1 MRVSMDMKFM
11 KNIVVI
17 IPVYHPDI
25 KFNALLRMLKK
36 QEDILFDVYIVNSGS
51 DKGQY
56 ATDLEGLSYTMV
68 DIDQNTFNHGGT
80 RRRAAETCKKYAYLV
95 YMTQD
100 AVLVDKHSLSNIL
113 KAFADK
119 DVGCAYGRQLPNADA
134 GIWAAH
140 ARLFNYPD
148 KSQVK
153 QLSDK
158 QRLGIKTVFIS
169 DTFAAYRRS
178 ALFAIGNFPEHVIL
192 SEDTYVAAKMVLAG
206 WKIAY
211 CADAK
216 VYHSHNYTIMQE
228 FRRYFDT
235 GVFHAE
241 EPWIRK
247 SFGVAEGE
255 GKRFVLSEIKY
266 IMAHKPWLVFSMI
279 FRDSMKF
286 LGYRLGIKE
295 KKLSNSLKKKISMNP
310 RYWE

>member
-1 MRVSMDMKFM
+1 MKPSSI
-11 KNIVVI
+11 KDTVI
-17 IPVYHPDI
+17 IIPIYHPDK
-25 KFNALLRMLKK
+25 KFNFLLRMLKK
-36 QEDILFDVYIVNSGS
+36 QEDVPFDVYIVNSES
-51 DKGQY
+51 NKKQY
-56 ATDLEGLSYTMV
+56 EKDLDGLSYTMV
-68 DIDQNTFNHGGT
+68 DIDPSTFNHGGT
-80 RRRAAETCKKYAYLV
+80 RRKAAETCGKYSFLV

-100 AVLVDKHSLSNIL
+100 AVLADKHSLSNLL
-113 KAFADK
+113 KAFVDR

-134 GIWAAH
+134 GIMAAH

-148 KSQVK
+148 KSQIK

-178 ALFAIGNFPEHVIL
+178 ALYEIGNFPEHVIL

-206 WKIAY
+206 WKVAY

-216 VYHSHNYTIMQE
+216 VCHSHNYTIMQE
-228 FRRYFDT
+228 FSRYFDT

-255 GKRFVLSEIKY
+255 GKRFVLSETRY
-266 IMAHKPWLVFSMI
+266 ILAHKPWLIVSMI
-279 FRDSMKF
+279 MRDGMKL
-286 LGYRLGIKE
+286 LGYRMGISYCFLPRMIV
-295 KKLSNSLKKKISMNP
+295 KKVSMMKS
-310 RYWE
+310 YWR

>member
-1 MRVSMDMKFM
+1 MKPSSI
-11 KNIVVI
+11 KDTVI
-17 IPVYHPDI
+17 IIPIYHPDK
-25 KFNALLRMLKK
+25 KFNFLLRMLKK
-36 QEDILFDVYIVNSGS
+36 QEDVLFDVYIVNSES
-51 DKGQY
+51 NKKQY
-56 ATDLEGLSYTMV
+56 EKDLDGLSYTMV
-68 DIDQNTFNHGGT
+68 DIDPSTFNHGGT
-80 RRRAAETCKKYAYLV
+80 RRKAAETCGKYSFLV

-100 AVLVDKHSLSNIL
+100 AVLADKHSLSNLL
-113 KAFADK
+113 KAFVDR

-134 GIWAAH
+134 GIMAAH

-148 KSQVK
+148 KSQIK

-178 ALFAIGNFPEHVIL
+178 ALYEIGNFPEHVIL

-206 WKIAY
+206 WKVAY

-216 VYHSHNYTIMQE
+216 VCHSHNYTIMQE
-228 FRRYFDT
+228 FSRYFDT

-255 GKRFVLSEIKY
+255 GKRFVLSETRY
-266 IMAHKPWLVFSMI
+266 ILAHKPWLIV
-279 FRDSMKF
+279 
-286 LGYRLGIKE
+286 
-295 KKLSNSLKKKISMNP
+295 
-310 RYWE
+310 

>member
-1 MRVSMDMKFM
+1 MDITFM
-11 KNIVVI
+11 KKIVVI
-17 IPVYHPDI
+17 IPVYHPDK
-25 KFNALLRMLKK
+25 KFNSLLRMLKK
-36 QEDILFDVYIVNSGS
+36 QEDVLFDLYIVNSGS
-51 DKGQY
+51 DKKQY
-56 ATDLEGLSYTMV
+56 EKDLDGLSYTMV
-68 DIDQNTFNHGGT
+68 DIDPSTFNHGGT
-80 RRRAAETCKKYAYLV
+80 RLKAAETCEKYSFLV

-100 AVLVDKHSLSNIL
+100 AVLADKHSLSNLL

-134 GIWAAH
+134 GILAAH

-148 KSQVK
+148 KSQIK

-206 WKIAY
+206 WKVAY
-211 CADAK
+211 RADAK

-255 GKRFVLSEIKY
+255 GKRFVLSEARY
-266 IMAHKPWLVFSMI
+266 ILSHKPWLIISMVT
-279 FRDSMKF
+279 RDGMKF
-286 LGYRLGIKE
+286 LGYRMGISYRSLPRGFI
-295 KKLSNSLKKKISMNP
+295 KKVSMMKS
-310 RYWE
+310 YWK